1 MKSSARATIPLA
13 LAAASALM
21 LSGCVSSATNNTP
34 DAGGDETSETIILG
48 AAMAETGFMSVV
60 DMPALNALRIAVDD
74 LNESGG
80 IDGAEVEL
88 RVIDTG
94 SDLEKYAPAT
104 QQLIDA
110 GAKAIILTCDFDISS
125 PGALVAEQA
134 NVLNLSPCVGD
145 TIYGPAGGLNIG
157 FSLGNATV
165 GEGAIMAEF
174 SYDEGWRD
182 AVFLTDTSL
191 KYSQSQCQFAR
202 ERFLE
207 LGGTSIAEF
216 DYLQGDSIPE
226 IVSKISGGAAP
237 DVIFNCGYNPGGAQ
251 VAKDLRD
258 GGVTAPI
265 ISGFGM
271 DGTFW
276 LDAIPGLSDYYI
288 VTYGST
294 TGDDPEAAVNELA
307 VRYEEAYGSGPTT
320 SSFVTGPSTL
330 DAIVHAHE
338 IAGSW
343 DGAELAEAFASFD
356 DVDLLVGPTSFTPEL
371 HVSVERPQ
379 AVLVVSDG
387 TLEFVERRAPQKVD
401 LDG

>member
-1 MKSSARATIPLA
+1 MKSSARAIAPVILA
-13 LAAASALM
+13 VASALM
-21 LSGCVSSATNNTP
+21 LAGCVSSAAKTAAP
-34 DAGGDETSETIILG
+34 AEGEGSESVIIG

-74 LNESGG
+74 LNEAGG

-174 SYDEGWRD
+174 SYDKGWRD

-207 LGGTSIAEF
+207 LGGSSIADF
-216 DYLQGDSIPE
+216 DYVQGDSVPE
-226 IVSKISGGAAP
+226 IVSKIAGGAAP

-276 LDAIPGLSDYYI
+276 LDAIPGLSDYYV

-307 VRYEEAYGSGPTT
+307 VRYEEAYGDGPTT

-338 IAGSW
+338 IARSW

-379 AVLVVSDG
+379 AVLVVSEG
-387 TLEFVERRAPQKVD
+387 TLQFVERRAPQKVH